1 MNRNKPYLI
10 APCVHCGEERS
21 INRPRGLCWK
31 CYYTPGVKDRYP
43 AVCPIF
49 GRRGVPHPSMITEPD
64 QPTDATPG
72 TEEKIQVM
80 AERAAAGQSL
90 HHPDDGLRI
99 TEMDKPV
106 GQHRGKR
113 KPSC

>member
-1 MNRNKPYLI
+1 VNRNRPYLI
-10 APCVHCGEERS
+10 APCVHCGRNKVS
-21 INRPRGLCWK
+21 RPRGLCWT
-31 CYYTPGVKDRYP
+31 CFYTPGVRERYGISDSIY
-43 AVCPIF
+43 A
-49 GRRGVPHPSMITEPD
+49 RRGVPHHSTIAEPD

-99 TEMDKPV
+99 IEHDKPV
-106 GQHRGKR
+106 GRHLGPK